1 MEGESM
7 SEWKEV
13 RLGDIIDLV
22 IDYRGKTPK
31 KLGGDWSSSGY
42 RALSAK
48 NIKTGQIVQKE
59 SIRYVD
65 ESLYKRWMQEE
76 VKRGDILITSEAP
89 FGQIYL
95 WDSDEKIVL
104 SQRLFDVRI
113 RKEHNSTFVYYQMQT
128 RNFQSELDGRTTGT
142 TVVGLR
148 QPELLKCHI
157 TIPDINTQNQI
168 AGILSSLDA
177 KIETNNKLNEK
188 LEEMAQAIFKSWF
201 VDFEPFKDK
210 PFHETELGMIP
221 EGWEVSTFS
230 SIIEKLISGD
240 WGKETPTGNYVHKVA
255 CIRGCD
261 FENIKNGLRGKTPE
275 RFIIERNFASKQ
287 PKPND
292 IVVEMS
298 GGTATVSTGRICY
311 ITKELLDQ
319 YGGDIVCTNF
329 CKIVRPLK
337 GWSQYL
343 YYYWQ
348 YKYDKKVMF
357 CYENGTSGIKNFAI
371 NDFIDIESLLI
382 PPKDELIKF
391 NSIIDN
397 IRVKIQMN
405 GVENTRLASLRDT
418 LLPRLMS
425 GELIV

>member
-1 MEGESM
+1 MDTLL
-7 SEWKEV
+7 KNICQYRTNKV
-13 RLGDIIDLV
+13 DVNHIDLEMYV
-22 IDYRGKTPK
+22 STENMLQNKQGICFSKSYPE
-31 KLGGDWSSSGY
+31 SGY
-42 RALSAK
+42 V
-48 NIKTGQIVQKE
+48 NE
-59 SIRYVD
+59 
-65 ESLYKRWMQEE
+65 YK
-76 VKRGDILITSEAP
+76 KGDILISNIRP
-89 FGQIYL
+89 YFKKIYL
-95 WDSDEKIVL
+95 AKNDGGCSADVLVITPQKGTNNVFLYYLL
-104 SQRLFDVRI
+104 SQDSFFDYVMSGSKGCKMPRGDKKFI
-113 RKEHNSTFVYYQMQT
+113 MEWS
-128 RNFQSELDGRTTGT
+128 
-142 TVVGLR
+142 
-148 QPELLKCHI
+148 
-157 TIPDINTQNQI
+157 IPVFDSINQQQI

-210 PFHETELGMIP
+210 PFHDTELGMIP

-275 RFIIERNFASKQ
+275 RFILERNFALKQ

-319 YGGDIVCTNF
+319 YEGDIVCTNF

-371 NDFIDIESLLI
+371 NDFIDFESILI

>member
-1 MEGESM
+1 MDTLLKNICQYRTE
-7 SEWKEV
+7 KV
-13 RLGDIIDLV
+13 DVNHIDLEMYV
-22 IDYRGKTPK
+22 STENMLPNKQGVCISKGYPE
-31 KLGGDWSSSGY
+31 SGY
-42 RALSAK
+42 VNK
-48 NIKTGQIVQKE
+48 
-59 SIRYVD
+59 
-65 ESLYKRWMQEE
+65 YK
-76 VKRGDILITSEAP
+76 KGDILISNIRP
-89 FGQIYL
+89 YFKKIYL
-95 WDSDEKIVL
+95 AKNEGGCSADVLVISPQKGTNNVFLYYLL
-104 SQRLFDVRI
+104 SQDSFFDYVMSGSKGCKMPRGD
-113 RKEHNSTFVYYQMQT
+113 K
-128 RNFQSELDGRTTGT
+128 
-142 TVVGLR
+142 
-148 QPELLKCHI
+148 KHI
-157 TIPDINTQNQI
+157 MEWSIPVFDSIKQEQI

-221 EGWEVSTFS
+221 EGWGVRTFS
-230 SIIEKLISGD
+230 SIIEKLIPGD
-240 WGKETPTGNYVHKVA
+240 WGKESPTGNYVHKVA

-261 FENIKNGLRGKTPE
+261 FEYIKNGLRGKTPE
-275 RFIIERNFASKQ
+275 RFILERNFASKQ
-287 PKPND
+287 PMPND

-329 CKIVRPLK
+329 CKIVRPLQ

-371 NDFIDIESLLI
+371 NDFIDIEFILI

-405 GVENTRLASLRDT
+405 GVENSRLASLRDT